1 MSQDTRTPRTAAK
14 AGRFVRLDVRTRDA
28 ATAERASAEAWSAG
42 ASGCEEREIEGGG
55 TWVLVYA
62 PAARAGALRHHLVE
76 ALAGGAEVGPIE
88 PVGDEDWSEAWRAGL
103 GPVEIS
109 PRLVIRPPFAPFAL
123 KPGQREVVIDPGQA
137 FGTGGHA
144 STRLALELL
153 DALPGEMLR
162 GARVLDVGTGSG
174 VLALAALRLG
184 AATAVGFD
192 LDPLAAEAASAAA
205 RANGVADRGRFFTG
219 PIDAIAEGAAFDVVV
234 ANLLKNELLPVA
246 SAIAARARPGA
257 AILLAG
263 LLEAERAEI
272 ERRFAAE
279 GAHLARELVLED
291 ATGDR
296 WLGLFM
302 RR

>member
-1 MSQDTRTPRTAAK
+1 MSDEPSAPRTAAK
-14 AGRFVRLDVRTRDA
+14 RERFVRLDVRTRDP

-42 ASGCEEREIEGGG
+42 ASGCEEREVEGGG

-62 PAARAGALRHHLVE
+62 PEARAAAVRHHLVE

-123 KPGQREVVIDPGQA
+123 KAGQREVVIDPGQA

-153 DALPGEMLR
+153 DAAPRETLR

-184 AATAVGFD
+184 AATAVGLD
-192 LDPLAAEAASAAA
+192 LDPLAAEAACAAA
-205 RANGVADRGRFFTG
+205 RANGLADRARFLTG
-219 PIDAIAEGAAFDVVV
+219 PIDAIAAGAAFDVVV

-246 SAIAARARPGA
+246 PGIALRARTGA
-257 AILLAG
+257 AILLSG
-263 LLEAERAEI
+263 LLEAERAEV
-272 ERRFAAE
+272 EARFAGE
-279 GAHLARELVLED
+279 GARHAHARVLED

-296 WLGLFM
+296 WLALFM